1 MKISKLLLSSIA
13 VSAFAGAVVA
23 GNAVTA
29 VSDILTRDSEVK
41 FTDLGSVK
49 EAATVGEK
57 AFYADYQDT
66 LTIKGL
72 PEDKYNVKVETADAT
87 FKHGYFRLMLD
98 PEVGESGGYAI
109 EQGAMIDGDNLSKNT
124 TAVYPYYAA
133 NVENSN
139 KLGAYLEPNKG
150 TISLK
155 VTEHCDDDVVYKM
168 TYNVT
173 GYMPGMSFENNADI
187 VGGNPFKKVLYLS
200 DTKKSFD
207 ENQDI
212 VTSKKI
218 FLNQATVD
226 TTYFVMA
233 GYAGENYSQCAPQVK
248 EIKFAGKEEP
258 SQISCKIEKVAATDT
273 KVKYVNAAGEPNTGV
288 SYQEYWENNAAGFE
302 GQLYRA
308 IVTYAPA
315 KGGNFVDATVVI
327 TDELEL
333 NTLNL
338 QINAS
343 DMQIYTDFEGVD
355 FPQEGGSGRI
365 TISCTGFEG
374 PENNQGKN
382 IKAYMKSQLA
392 YSPMQ
397 PSPFKLHFPSAYND
411 VYPVTYSNPI
421 NGHAT
426 IYLDYECEPV
436 SDNDITSVE
445 EDYIVIEVSD
455 KKIEIPVTRTN
466 PNLRV
471 VKECGEIVFGENVD
485 DVTKE
490 IAYVVTNY
498 MHYYNVNDYS
508 VFTDNDAFIVN
519 QVKRIHEGILML
531 PNMDYE
537 ATITVLYNPL
547 CDTKEYT
554 GNLYIETKKT
564 GDIVKVPLRG
574 IAKVNAKGYTGV
586 ENAAAAPMASG
597 PIYSV
602 GGAAL
607 GANAKGIVIENGKAV
622 LK

>member
-49 EAATVGEK
+49 TAATVDGK

-72 PEDKYNVKVETADAT
+72 PEDVYSVEVVTADAT
-87 FKHGYFRLMLD
+87 YKHGVFRLMND
-98 PEVGESGGYAI
+98 PAVGESGGYTTTKS
-109 EQGAMIDGDNLSKNT
+109 AMIDAGNISKKI

-150 TISLK
+150 TISLS
-155 VTEHCDDDVVYKM
+155 VTEHCDADVVYKM
-168 TYNVT
+168 SYNVV
-173 GYMPGMSFENNADI
+173 GYMPGMSFVNNGDVAG
-187 VGGNPFKKVLYLS
+187 VNASEKVLYLS

-207 ENQDI
+207 EAQDI

-218 FLNQATVD
+218 IFTKATVD

-233 GYAGENYSQCAPQVK
+233 GYAGENYSQCAPKVK
-248 EIKFAGKEEP
+248 EIKFAGKENP
-258 SQISCKIEKVAATDT
+258 SQISCKIEKVAATDA
-273 KVKYVNAAGEPNTGV
+273 KVKYVNAAGEAITGV
-288 SYQEYWENNAAGFE
+288 SYQQYWQTSAAGFE

-308 IVTYAPA
+308 IVTYAPEV
-315 KGGNFVDATVVI
+315 GGHFVDATVVI
-327 TDELEL
+327 TDDLGL

-338 QINAS
+338 RVNAA

-355 FPQEGGSGRI
+355 FPQEGGNGRI

-374 PENNQGKN
+374 AEINQGKN
-382 IKAYMKSQLA
+382 IKAYMKSQLE

-397 PSPFKLHFPSAYND
+397 PSPFKLHFVSSYSD

-421 NGHAT
+421 NAHST

-466 PNLRV
+466 PNIRV
-471 VKECGEIVFGENVD
+471 VKECDEIVFGENVD

-508 VFTDNDAFIVN
+508 VYTDADAFKVN
-519 QVKRIHEGILML
+519 EVKRIREGILIM

-537 ATITVLYNPL
+537 ATITVLYQPL

-586 ENAAAAPMASG
+586 ENVAGAAKAGA
-597 PIYSV
+597 IYSI

-607 GANAKGIVIENGKAV
+607 GGNAKGIVIENGKAV